1 VRAVTL
7 GRILVDS
14 YIFSKKAPNLTP
26 QIELWG
32 EKYDNFAYDRTITTF
47 AGDRIVVRQSCMV
60 WCIDD
65 RLNNFRLENGRF
77 EVF

>member
-1 VRAVTL
+1 M
-7 GRILVDS
+7 
-14 YIFSKKAPNLTP
+14 FPQKATNLTP
-26 QIELWG
+26 QRHLWG

-65 RLNNFRLENGRF
+65 RLNNFRFENSRL